1 MRDGAMAFFSGSSS
15 GEDAEK
21 TREQMREFMG
31 PGQVD
36 QMVRHALQSCW
47 MALPN
52 DKRNLD
58 EVKRQITRL
67 VDRAIRD
74 MEEDR
79 DVFGM

>member
-1 MRDGAMAFFSGSSS
+1 MAFFSCSD
-15 GEDAEK
+15 GEDGDKA
-21 TREQMREFMG
+21 REQMREFRG

-47 MALPN
+47 MCLP
-52 DKRNLD
+52 KERRNID
-58 EVKRQITRL
+58 ELKSQMIRL

-79 DVFGM
+79 DAFEL